1 MLLSLIV
8 VVRIPFPMVHPC
20 IRVECRIFM
29 KLASVY
35 AAVRMRKDNTLVYTA
50 LHAVI
55 CMIQM
60 VSFRTVSKNSNL
72 FICTWISTTGTRVRV
87 YLIFCMLQI

>member
-35 AAVRMRKDNTLVYTA
+35 AAVRMRKDTLV
-50 LHAVI
+50 
-55 CMIQM
+55 
-60 VSFRTVSKNSNL
+60 S
-72 FICTWISTTGTRVRV
+72 CT
-87 YLIFCMLQI
+87 